1 MNASHVTSGNSGH
14 DVNVE
19 ADVNKTASSQMMPV
33 KNELVNKLCI
43 QIGRL
48 GRRQYNPVYD
58 RKRSE
63 AVININIAESEVE
76 FGMNYKR
83 TNQLSVYTDHREI
96 KNVIA
101 C

>member
-1 MNASHVTSGNSGH
+1 MNASNVTSENSGH

-19 ADVNKTASSQMMPV
+19 ADVTKTASSQMMPV
-33 KNELVNKLCI
+33 KMNSCKLCI

-63 AVININIAESEVE
+63 AVIEIKIAESEVE
-76 FGMNYKR
+76 FGMNSKR
-83 TNQLSVYTDHREI
+83 TNQLSVYKDHREI